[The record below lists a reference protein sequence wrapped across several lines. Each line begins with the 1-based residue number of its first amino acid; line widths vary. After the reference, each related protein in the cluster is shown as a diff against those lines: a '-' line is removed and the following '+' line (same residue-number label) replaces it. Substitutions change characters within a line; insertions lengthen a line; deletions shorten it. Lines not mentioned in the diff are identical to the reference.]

1 MSTARLSA
9 PERRRQL
16 LDVAIE
22 VFGERG
28 FHNTSMNDVANAAG
42 ITKPVLYQH
51 FASKRDLYAALLEAV
66 GAGLIDRITGAVA
79 SATRPKEMVDLGFQ
93 AWFRFVAEEPAAF
106 ALLYSGESRQDPEF
120 SQQAA
125 RVEQQLADTIVGLL
139 DLPDL
144 DHEHRRLLAHGIMG
158 ISEAVT
164 RTWLNSGAIISA
176 DALARTTA
184 ALAWFGLRGV
194 RAD

>member
-1 MSTARLSA
+1 MSTARLPA

-28 FHNTSMNDVANAAG
+28 FHNTSMNDVATAAG

-51 FASKRDLYAALLEAV
+51 FESKRDLYAALLESV
-66 GAGLIDRITGAVA
+66 GQELIDRITDAVA
-79 SATRPKEMVDLGFQ
+79 NATRPKEMVDLGFQ
-93 AWFRFVAEEPAAF
+93 AWFRFVAEEPAGY

-125 RVEQQLADTIVGLL
+125 RVEQELTTTIVGLI
-139 DLPDL
+139 DRPDL
-144 DHEHRRLLAHGIMG
+144 DGEHRRILAHGIMG

-164 RTWLNSGAIISA
+164 RTWLSSGAIT
-176 DALARTTA
+176 DHDELARTTA
-184 ALAWFGLRGV
+184 ALAWFGLSG
-194 RAD
+194 APAE

>member
-1 MSTARLSA
+1 MTTARLPA

-16 LDVAIE
+16 LDVAIK

-28 FHNTSMNDVANAAG
+28 FHNTSMNDVATEAG

-66 GAGLIDRITGAVA
+66 GVELLDRIGEAVA
-79 SATRPKEMVDLGFQ
+79 NATRPKEMVDLGFG

-106 ALLYSGESRQDPEF
+106 ALLFSGDSRQDPEF
-120 SQQAA
+120 ALHVA
-125 RVEQQLADTIVGLL
+125 GVEQQLADTIVGLL
-139 DLPDL
+139 DIPEL
-144 DHEHRRLLAHGIMG
+144 DREHRRLLAHGIMG

-164 RTWLNSGAIISA
+164 RNWLSLGATT
-176 DALARTTA
+176 DHEELARTTS
-184 ALAWFGLRGV
+184 ALAWYGLRG
-194 RAD
+194 APQD

>member
-1 MSTARLSA
+1 MSTARLPA
-9 PERRRQL
+9 PERREQL

-22 VFGERG
+22 VFGQRG
-28 FHNTSMNDVANAAG
+28 FHNTSMNDVADAAG

-66 GAGLIDRITGAVA
+66 GVELINRITGAVA
-79 SATRPKEMVDLGFQ
+79 NAARAKEMVDLGFQ

-120 SQQAA
+120 SRQAA
-125 RVEQQLADTIVGLL
+125 RVEQQLADTIGGLL
-139 DLPDL
+139 DIPDL

-164 RTWLNSGAIISA
+164 RTWLNSGAVT
-176 DALARTTA
+176 DHDELAHTTA
-184 ALAWFGLRGV
+184 ALAWYGLRGE
-194 RAD
+194 RA